1 MAFGSNGR
9 LKVFNE
15 QQWRYEDGVI
25 VDRNLFTNGIDR
37 QGESIGCNIT
47 SLSLINT
54 TNNAVTIIN
63 HTGFNI
69 LYDTDIY
76 VQVRIK
82 INIIII

>member
-25 VDRNLFTNGIDR
+25 VEKNLFINRIDR
-37 QGESIGCNIT
+37 QGETMECNIT
-47 SLSLINT
+47 SLSVINT

-63 HTGFNI
+63 HTGFNAF
-69 LYDTDIY
+69 TENTEIY
-76 VQVRIK
+76 IQV
-82 INIIII
+82 INK